1 MEKEILNKLTTI
13 EKDIKKIVSIKAEAF
28 LCPADAP
35 DANKNTKK

>member
-28 LCPADAP
+28 LCPAQ
-35 DANKNTKK
+35 DANKNTKR